1 MQHTPTSENKSKQQN
16 TSAGSAPPVNSSP
29 TLQQHGRLDAF
40 QPPLLSFGALKT
52 IQRKAAHSSSAQIA
66 SLQSTLGNQA
76 TRALMRSPA
85 AGAISNVNHYEQE
98 ADRIADQVMT
108 LPSLRR
114 FSVTRVPVPAAPPA
128 VQRACACGGHNS
140 GGSCAACAEN
150 EGLQRKASAPGTP
163 SRAAQS
169 VSRAVRSTG
178 HALDSGTRAF
188 MERRL
193 GYDFSAVRLHTDAQ
207 AAESA
212 RAVDAHAYTLGPHI
226 VFAPGQ

>member
-1 MQHTPTSENKSKQQN
+1 M
-16 TSAGSAPPVNSSP
+16 
-29 TLQQHGRLDAF
+29 
-40 QPPLLSFGALKT
+40 
-52 IQRKAAHSSSAQIA
+52 HSSSAQIA

-114 FSVTRVPVPAAPPA
+114 FSVTPVPAPVTPPA
-128 VQRACACGGHNS
+128 IQRACACGGHNS

-150 EGLQRKASAPGTP
+150 EGLQRKASAPGAP

-169 VSRAVRSTG
+169 VSRVVRSTG

-193 GYDFSAVRLHTDAQ
+193 GYDFSAVRIHAGAQ

-226 VFAPGQ
+226 VFASGQYAPRSEGGRRLLAHELVHVMQQGATSPPQDADNLANSDLTSPGRS